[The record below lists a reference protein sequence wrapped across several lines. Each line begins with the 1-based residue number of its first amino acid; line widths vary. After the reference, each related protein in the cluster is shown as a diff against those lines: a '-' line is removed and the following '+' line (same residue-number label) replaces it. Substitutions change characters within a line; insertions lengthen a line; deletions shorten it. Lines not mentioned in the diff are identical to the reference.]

1 MQTTNS
7 ALDYSYLRAPFV
19 EFKDTFK
26 SNRRDIEKQLNFAQS
41 HIKTM
46 TQNLGQLDRP
56 RSRAAIEG
64 VLQRLKK
71 LRSRMEQQYEE
82 EDEFLSRVESR
93 ANDLEKSDCF
103 AKRRLTRLI
112 VDYIAREKLFDV
124 AELLSSKAGI
134 DELVDTQLFRTCDM
148 ICSDLE
154 RRSLASAFVWCQKHR
169 SSLASNPLE
178 FQLKL
183 QKFLEMIKEGRIKEA
198 VTFSKQLG
206 EYQEYF
212 NEVKRA
218 SVLAVLH
225 NQIENFPQYQDLL
238 SEERWTY
245 LQNLFKKAFLE
256 VYSLPTDS
264 MLSIALHSGLAAL
277 KTPLCARED
286 ARNDN
291 CPTCQPTFSAM
302 SRKFPCAY
310 HAQSSLICRVL
321 NKPMDDANPPMV
333 LPNGQVYS
341 AQGIQKMT
349 KGRLVTCLAT
359 GRKFDLNTV
368 RKVYML

>member
-1 MQTTNS
+1 
-7 ALDYSYLRAPFV
+7 
-19 EFKDTFK
+19 
-26 SNRRDIEKQLNFAQS
+26 
-41 HIKTM
+41 M